1 MELAEWQYR
10 KYYTSETKKA
20 LVGIIGDF
28 AFLFCVTFLIFSQHK
43 KQQNRSYT
51 KFNLKQRSD
60 VVYRKS
66 ASSLKSVQEL

>member
-10 KYYTSETKKA
+10 KYCTSKAKKA
-20 LVGIIGDF
+20 LEGITGDF
-28 AFLFCVTFLIFSQHK
+28 VFLYDFLIFSQHK

-51 KFNLKQRSD
+51 KFHLKQRSD

-66 ASSLKSVQEL
+66 GNSLKSVQEL